1 MSYLLS
7 GEGCKDKEITKDE
20 YVYLLEKL
28 FEYRLDAY
36 FKELI
41 R

>member
-1 MSYLLS
+1 MSYLLK
-7 GEGCKDKEITKDE
+7 GEGNKDREITKDE
-20 YVYLLEKL
+20 YAYLLEKL
-28 FEYRLDAY
+28 SEYRLNNY

>member
-1 MSYLLS
+1 MSYLLK
-7 GEGCKDKEITKDE
+7 GEDNKDRELTKDE

-28 FEYRLDAY
+28 AEYRLDIY